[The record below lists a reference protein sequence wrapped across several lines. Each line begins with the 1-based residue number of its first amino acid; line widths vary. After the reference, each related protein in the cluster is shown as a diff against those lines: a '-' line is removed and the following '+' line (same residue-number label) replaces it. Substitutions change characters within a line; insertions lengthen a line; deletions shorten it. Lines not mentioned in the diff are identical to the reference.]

1 MEKIDARGRVNV
13 RAQPMGWCGCRN
25 RLNRSMIIIN
35 DRLAIHEAEIALTFI
50 RAGGPGGQ
58 NVNKVSSAVQLRFD
72 ARHSPSLPE
81 RVRKRLEIIAGQRA
95 TKDGEIVITA
105 NRFRTQE
112 ANRRDAIA
120 RLAELINEAAIQP
133 KFRVPTRPSAGVK
146 KRRLEAKAKR
156 GHVKRMR
163 GTAAGDPES

>member
-1 MEKIDARGRVNV
+1 
-13 RAQPMGWCGCRN
+13 
-25 RLNRSMIIIN
+25 MIAIN
-35 DRLAIHEAEIALTFI
+35 DRLAISESEIALTFI

-81 RVRKRLEIIAGQRA
+81 RVRARLETIAGQRT

-112 ANRRDAIA
+112 ANRRDAVN
-120 RLAELINEAAIQP
+120 RLVELIKEAAFEP
-133 KFRVPTRPSAGVK
+133 KFRVPTRPSLGAK
-146 KRRLEAKAKR
+146 NRRLDAKTRRAY
-156 GHVKRMR
+156 VKRMR
-163 GTAAGDPES
+163 GTAAGTEP